1 MNEAKHTPGPW
12 AVSKGYD
19 GSISVSATRAYR
31 INNISAGT
39 PIICDVY
46 QHPEFNS
53 FSGAA
58 NARLIAAAPELLEAL
73 KWYENQAKEMGKAAI
88 HSDSKRIL
96 ELMKEIAVDYGELAR
111 AAIAKATGGAA

>member
-19 GSISVSATRAYR
+19 GSISVSATRPYR

-46 QHPEFNS
+46 QHPEFDS

-58 NARLIAAAPELLEAL
+58 NARLIAAAPELLDAL
-73 KWYENQAKEMGKAAI
+73 RGLLALEEENLHGYDDIDVCAEVQF
-88 HSDSKRIL
+88 
-96 ELMKEIAVDYGELAR
+96 AR
-111 AAIAKATGGAA
+111 AAIAKATGRADSGDGS

>member
-1 MNEAKHTPGPW
+1 MKEAKHTPSPW

-19 GSISVSATRAYR
+19 GSISVSATRPYR

-46 QHPEFNS
+46 QHPEFDS

-73 KWYENQAKEMGKAAI
+73 KAMIDAERVYESGGRSSE
-88 HSDSKRIL
+88 
-96 ELMKEIAVDYGELAR
+96 ELAALEKAH
-111 AAIAKATGGAA
+111 AAIAKAEGGAA